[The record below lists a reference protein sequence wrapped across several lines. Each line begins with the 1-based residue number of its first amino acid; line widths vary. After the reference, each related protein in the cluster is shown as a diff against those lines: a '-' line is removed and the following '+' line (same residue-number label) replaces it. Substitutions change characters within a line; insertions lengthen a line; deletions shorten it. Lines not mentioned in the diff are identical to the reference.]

1 MNGLNISMSPLVSII
16 IPCYNKA
23 QYLGETLDS
32 VAAQTYPSI
41 EVLVVDDDS
50 PDNTKEVV
58 DQYMQRMDNLGYIH
72 QSNQGPSTARNNGI
86 RASHGKYVMALD
98 ADDTFSPTY
107 VEKCVRYLESHPE
120 TKLVYTR
127 ADMFGQYNQPW
138 DLPEYS
144 HYELLW
150 QNMVNYC
157 AMYRRSDFDF
167 TSGYNSNMVKG
178 LEDWDFWL
186 TFLKPEDQVHRIDEV
201 LFHWRTMPV
210 SRTANAEENEH
221 ELMRQI
227 YINHKELYQPYLQD
241 IIYFHEKWKVA
252 ERQFAKARQ
261 SKAYRLGKMLT
272 RPLSW
277 LKLKK

>member
-1 MNGLNISMSPLVSII
+1 MSPLVSII

-32 VAAQTYPSI
+32 VSAQTYPNI
-41 EVLVVDDDS
+41 EVIVVDDDS
-50 PDNTKEVV
+50 PDNTKEIV
-58 DQYMQRMDNLGYIH
+58 DRYMQRMDNLNYIH
-72 QSNQGPSTARNNGI
+72 QSNQGPSAARNNGI

-98 ADDTFSPTY
+98 ADDTLSATY
-107 VEKCVRYLESHPE
+107 VEKCAAYLESHPK
-120 TKLVYTR
+120 TKLVYSK
-127 ADMFGQYNQPW
+127 ADMFGQYNQHW

-157 AMYRRSDFDF
+157 AMYRRSDFDH
-167 TSGYNSNMVKG
+167 TPGYNTNMVKG

-186 TFLKPEDQVHRIDEV
+186 TFIKPKDSVYRIDEV

-227 YINHKELYQPYLQD
+227 YLNHQELYQPYLQD
-241 IIYFHEKWKVA
+241 IIFFHEKWKVT

-261 SKAYRLGKMLT
+261 SKAYRIGKMLV
-272 RPLSW
+272 RPISW
-277 LKLKK
+277 LKSKAKC